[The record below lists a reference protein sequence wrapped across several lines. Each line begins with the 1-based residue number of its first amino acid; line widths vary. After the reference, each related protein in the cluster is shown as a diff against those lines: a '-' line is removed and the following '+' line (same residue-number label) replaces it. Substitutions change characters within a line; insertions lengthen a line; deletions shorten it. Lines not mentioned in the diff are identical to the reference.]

1 MATNFSV
8 SGQRTFPIPHLSW
21 TFRPDQD
28 RGCLL
33 NVCLLAIK
41 PPDVAASRTTC
52 DVWTGP
58 DRTALSD
65 HMQFNYFGWNYLFL
79 ILPVRFP
86 ALKMEAGRC

>member
-41 PPDVAASRTTC
+41 PPDVAASPTAC
-52 DVWTGP
+52 DVWTGPDRTGP

-65 HMQFNYFGWNYLFL
+65 HMQFNCF
-79 ILPVRFP
+79 
-86 ALKMEAGRC
+86 